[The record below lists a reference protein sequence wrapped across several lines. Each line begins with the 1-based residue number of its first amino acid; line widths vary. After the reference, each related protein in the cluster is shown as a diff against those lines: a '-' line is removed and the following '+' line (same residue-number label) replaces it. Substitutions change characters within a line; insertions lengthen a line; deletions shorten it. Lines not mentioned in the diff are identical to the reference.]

1 MSAGLRLYSRIQNLT
16 RPASKLCY
24 RPRPWIERADAIV
37 NFNRGHAS
45 VNKSVF
51 LFEHRRRCRL
61 GIVLGV
67 WLERAVQHTRERL
80 DEQVGADV
88 PEAATI
94 RRHGIARTNSG
105 VPA

>member
-37 NFNRGHAS
+37 NFNRGHAP

-51 LFEHRRRCRL
+51 LFEHRRKCRF
-61 GIVLGV
+61 GIVLRF
-67 WLERAVQHTRERL
+67 WLERVVQHTLERL
-80 DEQVGADV
+80 DQQVRAYAPQAVIDFGHAFV
-88 PEAATI
+88 
-94 RRHGIARTNSG
+94 RTDSRLT
-105 VPA
+105 A